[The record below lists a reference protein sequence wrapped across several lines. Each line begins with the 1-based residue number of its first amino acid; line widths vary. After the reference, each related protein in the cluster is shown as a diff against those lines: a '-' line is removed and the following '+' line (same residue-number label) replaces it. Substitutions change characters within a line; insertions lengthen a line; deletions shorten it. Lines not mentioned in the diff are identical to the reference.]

1 MFQINIEKYQG
12 PFDLILELI
21 SKKKLEICEIK
32 IIDIIIEY
40 LEYIKKANLDVD
52 IQGDFLLVA
61 SRLLELKSRYLL
73 LVDNEDEDDDMDK
86 LVRSL
91 ELYKKH
97 KELAQL
103 LKLRE
108 EYYGELYSRKPNE
121 QFISEIIDVD
131 KLTLNSIEE
140 SIPLLLRKID
150 KEAAAIRSKKI
161 VSVEDKINEIEEMLK
176 AKKIIYFTEIAKC
189 DKKDD
194 SIAAMLSILEMAKV
208 EKVGIIQYDLFNDI
222 IIEGK

>member
-73 LVDNEDEDDDMDK
+73 LVDNEDDDDMDK

-140 SIPLLLRKID
+140 SVPLLLRKID